1 MRGIIRTESTE
12 VLFLAVVTG
21 NGDGGGGG
29 NVESCRIEDF
39 EDDLEDPPWA
49 GLSKADD
56 DDLSWVN

>member
-29 NVESCRIEDF
+29 NVEFCQIEDF

-49 GLSKADD
+49 GSSKADNHD
-56 DDLSWVN
+56 IS